1 MNKNLAGPAFRRQ
14 NGPSSAQEIA
24 QPSNNGEAVCNLLG
38 ALETQTPPRIS
49 PLTTAAGRVWD
60 VWIRRLD
67 SSPTIKTITFFLS
80 YSAEDTDNKRLAGC
94 SRCPCFLNSY
104 FTISRRGVSV
114 PKQCFQ
120 IYLLRF
126 LSRWDQFIYVV
137 AQNIAEDFMRQEVHS
152 WSF

>member
-24 QPSNNGEAVCNLLG
+24 QPGNNGEAVCNLLG

-67 SSPTIKTITFFLS
+67 SSPTIK
-80 YSAEDTDNKRLAGC
+80 
-94 SRCPCFLNSY
+94 
-104 FTISRRGVSV
+104 
-114 PKQCFQ
+114 Q
-120 IYLLRF
+120 
-126 LSRWDQFIYVV
+126 
-137 AQNIAEDFMRQEVHS
+137 
-152 WSF
+152 